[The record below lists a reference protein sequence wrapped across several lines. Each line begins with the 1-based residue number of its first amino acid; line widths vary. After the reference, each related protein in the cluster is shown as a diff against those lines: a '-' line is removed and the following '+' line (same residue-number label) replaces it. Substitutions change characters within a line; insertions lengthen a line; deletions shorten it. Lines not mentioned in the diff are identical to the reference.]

1 MKTAL
6 LIIDVQSGMFD
17 HEPRADQADA
27 VIARLNQLATAARA
41 AGTPVVWVQH
51 ERASPP
57 LTHGSAEWRLAR
69 GLDAQPDDHYLRKT
83 TPDSF
88 LRTGLH
94 EQLQQWGVGQL
105 VIAGYASEFCI
116 DTTTRSAAAHGYAII
131 LVSDA
136 HTTHDKDHASAAQI
150 RAHENATLP
159 KLGSFGVPI
168 LLRAAAEIA
177 FPANA

>member
-1 MKTAL
+1 M
-6 LIIDVQSGMFD
+6 
-17 HEPRADQADA
+17 
-27 VIARLNQLATAARA
+27 
-41 AGTPVVWVQH
+41 VWVQH
-51 ERASPP
+51 ERASAP
-57 LTHGSAEWRLAR
+57 LTHGSAEWQLAR

-94 EQLQQWGVGQL
+94 QQLQQWGVGQL

-131 LVSDA
+131 LASDA

-168 LLRAAAEIA
+168 LTRAAAEIA
-177 FPANA
+177 FPANT

>member
-27 VIARLNQLATAARA
+27 VIARLNQLAAAARA

-51 ERASPP
+51 ERASAP

-88 LRTGLH
+88 LRTCLH

-136 HTTHDKDHASAAQI
+136 HTHP
-150 RAHENATLP
+150 R
-159 KLGSFGVPI
+159 
-168 LLRAAAEIA
+168 
-177 FPANA
+177 

>member
-1 MKTAL
+1 M
-6 LIIDVQSGMFD
+6 
-17 HEPRADQADA
+17 
-27 VIARLNQLATAARA
+27 
-41 AGTPVVWVQH
+41 VWVQH
-51 ERASPP
+51 ERASAP
-57 LTHGSAEWRLAR
+57 LTHGSAEWQLAR

-94 EQLQQWGVGQL
+94 QQLQQWGVGQL

-131 LVSDA
+131 LASDA

-168 LLRAAAEIA
+168 LTRAAAEIA
-177 FPANA
+177 FPPTPDPHAHRPTHSQHAAPAAVAGPAGAGARDAGFPRP